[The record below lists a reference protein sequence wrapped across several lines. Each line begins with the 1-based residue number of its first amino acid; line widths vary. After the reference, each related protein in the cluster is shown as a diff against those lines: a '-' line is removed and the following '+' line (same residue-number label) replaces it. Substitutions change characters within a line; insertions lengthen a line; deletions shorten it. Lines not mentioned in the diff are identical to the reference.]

1 MNFNTI
7 LEIGESLVKEY
18 IVRSENTA
26 DFIGNK
32 GVTVLSTPSMIG
44 FMEDTASHLVIDK
57 MPCNYTIV
65 GTKINVEH
73 INSTPN
79 NMKVTVKATLTAIE
93 GRKLRYKVEAFNE
106 KCKIGFGIYEQHIIN
121 LEDFLSKN
129 HNIK

>member
-65 GTKINVEH
+65 ETKINVEH

-93 GRKLRYKVEAFNE
+93 GRKLRYNVEAFNE

-121 LEDFLSKN
+121 LEDFLSQT
-129 HNIK
+129 HH